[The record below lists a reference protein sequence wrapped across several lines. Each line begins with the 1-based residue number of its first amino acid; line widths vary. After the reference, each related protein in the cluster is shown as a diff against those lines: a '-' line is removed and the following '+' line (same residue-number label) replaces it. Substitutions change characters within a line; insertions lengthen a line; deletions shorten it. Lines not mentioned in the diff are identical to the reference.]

1 MNYIN
6 FPRPVREF
14 PTRKKMQSNF
24 GFSAKSEEKAKG
36 TKEKTAK
43 TQETKEENHSKRECL
58 TLGQKV
64 EVMHAFQNLWEC
76 TRKLAKRFEC
86 GKTQINKILK
96 NKESILQAWSS
107 NSATNCKRSNNEKF
121 EKISCLIWEWYMRV
135 QQSNIPVDG
144 PMLREARL
152 IDEKL
157 GETSFKGTDGWLA
170 KWKQRYSVAQMI
182 TAAFFVNAAGVKEPQ
197 S

>member
-1 MNYIN
+1 
-6 FPRPVREF
+6 
-14 PTRKKMQSNF
+14 
-24 GFSAKSEEKAKG
+24 
-36 TKEKTAK
+36 
-43 TQETKEENHSKRECL
+43 
-58 TLGQKV
+58 
-64 EVMHAFQNLWEC
+64 
-76 TRKLAKRFEC
+76 
-86 GKTQINKILK
+86 
-96 NKESILQAWSS
+96 
-107 NSATNCKRSNNEKF
+107 
-121 EKISCLIWEWYMRV
+121 MRV